1 MGTENARKIVQVLV
15 FLYQLFQKTRKEKE
29 KLLPFV
35 LKFGQGIR
43 FLSFLDT
50 VRAYQSAILVE
61 SKMKQYF
68 SEKLVRSFAEFF
80 DR

>member
-1 MGTENARKIVQVLV
+1 MLNNRGDRKRVKNCSIFNI
-15 FLYQLFQKTRKEKE
+15 FLSVISKSKKKKEKE

-43 FLSFLDT
+43 FLSLLDT
-50 VRAYQSAILVE
+50 VRTYQSAILVE

-68 SEKLVRSFAEFF
+68 CEN
-80 DR
+80 